1 MILKNEGSPK
11 PEEYKIECK
20 SVSIMEKQK
29 EQLKKLNKNVMMPLL
44 KKKTMNSE
52 VQENSACEDSFS
64 CTRTL
69 WTAFYSRS

>member
-1 MILKNEGSPK
+1 
-11 PEEYKIECK
+11 
-20 SVSIMEKQK
+20 MEKQK
-29 EQLKKLNKNVMMPLL
+29 EQLKKLNKNVIMPLL
-44 KKKTMNSE
+44 KKKTMNAE